1 MRMLIALCIALFVS
15 LAAALSLPSDAD
27 IVVIA
32 NDGTIV
38 GIGKTVGAVTFEL
51 ELLAGFEGFASLVIV
66 TPEGDTHAFD
76 VMISDGS
83 LFVDFVDLADIVHE
97 AGFTDH
103 RVFAADV
110 SARPEATARPDDVGR
125 GADAAADA
133 ADAAHEGMGN
143 ASGTGQE
150 NAGNAPNEAAYGGAG
165 NADDAGANAADPD
178 DLPAPPIDP
187 STGGHGGGRP

>member
-1 MRMLIALCIALFVS
+1 MRMLSALCIALF
-15 LAAALSLPSDAD
+15 LTFAAAMSLPSDAD

-66 TPEGDTHAFD
+66 TPEGDTYAFA

-83 LFVDFVDLADIVHE
+83 LYVDLVDLADIVRE

-103 RVFAADV
+103 RVFADDV
-110 SARPEATARPDDVGR
+110 SARPDVAGRPDDVGR

-133 ADAAHEGMGN
+133 AEVAHEGMGN
-143 ASGTGQE
+143 ASETGRE
-150 NAGNAPNEAAYGGAG
+150 HAGDAPNEAAYGGAG
-165 NADDAGANAADPD
+165 NAGDAGDAADPD
-178 DLPAPPIDP
+178 DLPVPPVAPPF
-187 STGGHGGGRP
+187 GGHGGGRP